1 MKTMTTRKALKQQR
15 DKLAEQSVS
24 RGFYELHE
32 ADARVRHYKQGFDA
46 ALNLI
51 LPEIKNLMSISSKY
65 LRTIPPDVHY
75 EDCAAISPLCED
87 GDEDCDCG
95 VVDAESNLRQA
106 LESFEWLLKE
116 DTND

>member
-1 MKTMTTRKALKQQR
+1 
-15 DKLAEQSVS
+15 
-24 RGFYELHE
+24 
-32 ADARVRHYKQGFDA
+32 
-46 ALNLI
+46 
-51 LPEIKNLMSISSKY
+51 MSIPKKLKEKRDLFVESRY
-65 LRTIPPDVHY
+65 
-75 EDCAAISPLCED
+75 